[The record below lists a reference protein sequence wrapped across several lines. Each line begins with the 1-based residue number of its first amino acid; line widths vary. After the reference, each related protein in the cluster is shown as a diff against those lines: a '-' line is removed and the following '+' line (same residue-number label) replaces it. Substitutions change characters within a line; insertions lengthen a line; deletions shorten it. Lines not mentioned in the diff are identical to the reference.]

1 MDVIKDSKLSAIN
14 MGYCAVQWCK
24 NENGKSK
31 SKIDGRKFLRF
42 FPMPKDPKLAKSWKL
57 RIGRRPE
64 DVTTKM
70 LVCSDHFKDEDFA
83 NHMKIKLF
91 YHDKMHIKLNSTAIP
106 NTDSET
112 LELSKHFP
120 SVGDANSD
128 SPGPSKRSR
137 KRVRRDLAS
146 VKEFIQEQ
154 EIILEAR
161 LENPHVD
168 ADIDRS
174 TDDLLSTATSFSED
188 DNSLSVST
196 QTDLCLCSCTCSAD
210 RISQSSRPKLA
221 SSQTDA
227 VAQYRTALP
236 TVEIE
241 CQDYDFETSSSTSSQ
256 SESEDPDYQPF
267 HGDSEQCWEEL
278 EQGKGRRTTKMKQ
291 PRGRPVV
298 KKTYPISWAIIS
310 LQQLY
315 LLFQFCLDCGSRLT
329 SRAARFSGA
338 TIFMDY
344 ICCFGHKRTWCSS
357 PSYHRY
363 THINS
368 LLSFSTTLCGI
379 RFSSMKH
386 LMQLC
391 EMPFISKTVFNGHRK
406 KWLFPVIY
414 KMYNDEKLSIMSKL
428 KFAGKL
434 SISGDAQYDSPG
446 FSAKMCTY
454 TIMNSE
460 TNEIIDFIVIQ
471 KGQYEGELE
480 KQACQ
485 LLLEILIREHEL
497 DVEIFVT
504 DRHTGI
510 GAMMRENFPAVY
522 HAFDV
527 WHMAKSLQKKLTACA
542 KKHQKVGSWTQ
553 MLVRHFW
560 WSCRECKGNVD
571 LLIEMFHSCLFHI
584 LDIHN
589 WGRRQKIHSQF
600 GELRVGSRPYPTRP
614 VLMKQCY
621 HTQHCHREGREI
633 PWFNVED
640 EDFKAVFKIITGT
653 KFTND
658 VKKCSKFIHTGKLES
673 FHSLKLSYLPKSTGF
688 TMATTVILTMLAA
701 IQNNTYLKSKSKLG
715 SYSIRQWS
723 RANKEYLIK
732 ERTVYDDTTFKKEIL
747 QNTFLNLSRK
757 EVYHLNISPYVRKPI
772 PKTFH
777 GKSAPSREELQA
789 KKQSRL
795 TQSQKT

>member
-1 MDVIKDSKLSAIN
+1 MDFINDSKLSAKN

-24 NENGKSK
+24 NENGKSQ
-31 SKIDGRKFLRF
+31 SKIDGRKFVRF

-64 DVTTKM
+64 DVTDKM

-83 NHMKIKLF
+83 NPTKIKLF
-91 YHDKMHIKLNSTAIP
+91 YRDGMHIKLNPTAVP

-112 LELSKHFP
+112 RELSKHFP
-120 SVGDANSD
+120 SFADTNSD

-146 VKEFIQEQ
+146 VGEFIQEQ

-161 LENPHVD
+161 LENPTVD
-168 ADIDRS
+168 TDVETPA
-174 TDDLLSTATSFSED
+174 DDLLPIATSLSED

-196 QTDLCLCSCTCSAD
+196 QTDMCVCSCTCSAD
-210 RISQSSRPKLA
+210 RFSQRGRPKIA
-221 SSQTDA
+221 STQTDA
-227 VAQYRTALP
+227 VAHYPTFDP

-241 CQDYDFETSSSTSSQ
+241 CVDDDFDISSSTSSQ
-256 SESEDPDYQPF
+256 SDSEDPDYQPF
-267 HGDSEQCWEEL
+267 VDDLEQCWEEL
-278 EQGKGRRTTKMKQ
+278 EQGKARRTTKIKQ
-291 PRGRPVV
+291 PRGRPVAQ
-298 KKTYPISWAIIS
+298 KTYLISWAIVS

-344 ICCFGHKRTWCSS
+344 ICCSGHKRTWSSS

-363 THINS
+363 THLNS

-379 RFSSMKH
+379 RFSSIK
-386 LMQLC
+386 LFMQLC

-428 KFAGKL
+428 KLAGKL
-434 SISGDAQYDSPG
+434 SISGDGQYDSPG

-485 LLLEILIREHEL
+485 LLLEILIRENEL
-497 DVEIFVT
+497 DVEMFVT

-510 GAMMRENFPAVY
+510 GAMMRNSFPAVY

-527 WHMAKSLQKKLTACA
+527 WHMAKSLQKKLTACV
-542 KKHQKVGSWTQ
+542 KKHPKVGSWTR

-589 WGRRQKIHSQF
+589 WGRRRKIHSQF
-600 GELRVGSRPYPTRP
+600 GELRVGSRPYPTKP

-621 HTQHCHREGREI
+621 HTQHCLREGREI

-658 VKKCSKFIHTGKLES
+658 LKKCSKFIHTGKLES

-688 TMATTVILTMLAA
+688 TMTTTVILTMLAT
-701 IQNNTYLKSKSKLG
+701 IQNNVYLKSESKLG

-723 RANKEYLIK
+723 RANKEYVLK
-732 ERTVYDDTTFKKEIL
+732 ERTIYDVTFKKKIL
-747 QNTFLNLSRK
+747 QETFLNLSRK
-757 EVYHLNISPYVRKPI
+757 KVNNLCISPYIRKPI

-777 GKSAPSREELQA
+777 GKSAPSKEELEA

-795 TQSQKT
+795 TQS